1 MEKRSIKEIKL
12 ILEKIQTLSDE
23 RLTELR
29 SDDRKGVQDL
39 IAKFQRQFAKKAERA
54 AHFEEM
60 QSFERAA
67 QQKGYR
73 MIAGIDEVGRG
84 PLAGP
89 VVAAAVILPEGLE
102 DIGLDDSKKL
112 SAKRREEIFEM
123 IKEQAVAIGIGI
135 VDAFTI
141 DKINIYE
148 ASKVAMKRAIEL
160 LPEQPDYLLI
170 DAMRLDTG
178 IPQEGIIKG
187 DAKSISIAAA
197 SIVAKEVRDQM
208 MKDYEQLYPGYGFAQ
223 NAGYGTKAHIEGL
236 EKLGPTPIHRMT
248 FAPVKE
254 YQQ

>member
-12 ILEKIQTLSDE
+12 ILEEIQTLSDE

-29 SDDRKGVQDL
+29 SDERKGVQDL
-39 IAKFQRQFAKKAERA
+39 IAKFERQYAKKAERA

-60 QSFERAA
+60 QRFERAA
-67 QQKGYR
+67 KQKGYK

-89 VVAAAVILPEGLE
+89 VVAAAVILPEGME

-112 SAKRREEIFEM
+112 SAKKRAEIFEI
-123 IKEQAVAIGIGI
+123 IKEQAIAIGIGI

-160 LPEQPDYLLI
+160 LQEQPDYLLI
-170 DAMRLDTG
+170 DAMKLDTG
-178 IPQEGIIKG
+178 IPEEGIIKG

-223 NAGYGTKAHIEGL
+223 NAGYGTKA
-236 EKLGPTPIHRMT
+236 
-248 FAPVKE
+248 
-254 YQQ
+254 